1 MATTTPTRRRPPPRP
16 RRAPAHKRAKK
27 TRRSWLWRYRRV
39 LFLLAF
45 LVATAGAGVLF
56 VLFQAPLPPAP
67 SLASLKQTTFL
78 TDANG
83 QRLATFHGAENRT
96 VVTLDKVPP
105 IVRQAV
111 VAVEDRNFYEHS
123 GVDPIGITRALI
135 TDLRHRDVKQGG
147 STITQ
152 QYVKNT
158 YVGRERSA
166 WRKIREA
173 VISVKLERQL
183 TKDEILARSLNT
195 IYFGRGAYAVQAAA
209 QAYFGRD
216 VSALGPAGGDESRAE
231 ISRIMASALASG
243 GLTSENRAYL
253 AQVIVQ
259 RTGLPQSEAERR
271 IDAAVNAA
279 REAAD
284 KARKAAILTGFV
296 TAAGLI
302 LSLGAA
308 WWAAMKGGQ
317 RRDNSVPPRFAFATR
332 VRTTP

>member
-1 MATTTPTRRRPPPRP
+1 MVEVGAPVARPAAAIADKPSFVEWPAVFAGAVLAAALSFVFLTFGTAIGLSATSPWPGSGLSAKVISSIAVFWVLAQQIGSLMIGGYVAGRMRTRWSEAGDEAEFRDGL
-16 RRAPAHKRAKK
+16 HGGLVWG
-27 TRRSWLWRYRRV
+27 TGV
-39 LFLLAF
+39 LFSALLVF
-45 LVATAGAGVLF
+45 ATAGAAARTGAEVAGKAAASVAGTADPMDAVIDTMLRPT
-56 VLFQAPLPPAP
+56 VAAQAQAPVPPPA
-67 SLASLKQTTFL
+67 
-78 TDANG
+78 
-83 QRLATFHGAENRT
+83 
-96 VVTLDKVPP
+96 
-105 IVRQAV
+105 
-111 VAVEDRNFYEHS
+111 
-123 GVDPIGITRALI
+123 
-135 TDLRHRDVKQGG
+135 
-147 STITQ
+147 
-152 QYVKNT
+152 
-158 YVGRERSA
+158 
-166 WRKIREA
+166 
-173 VISVKLERQL
+173 
-183 TKDEILARSLNT
+183 
-195 IYFGRGAYAVQAAA
+195 AAA
-209 QAYFGRD
+209 QPAPRPRT
-216 VSALGPAGGDESRAE
+216 AAAPAGGDESRAE

-317 RRDNSVPPRFAFATR
+317 HRDNSVPPRFAFATR